1 MHAYPAQLADF
12 VVDLWPAT
20 HPLGLERRALVDLLS
35 TCFQASLMREE
46 GRPVRFRLVAATPEA
61 VTAALEP
68 EHFMPLELAS
78 REPLSPEHLT
88 RLSPAA
94 PFHSSLI
101 GAAYGASGW
110 TLWGLVHT
118 GADWLAPSWGGR
130 DHHRTLGLLEVH
142 VLGPGRLG
150 VYAGRDL
157 VATLERGMIE
167 ATTTDVF
174 TSDWLPRLFR
184 PNLSLE
190 ARGPDSTLNV
200 ADDALVR
207 MISQHMVRRAVFL
220 IRQAGNGGMILFAD
234 PEVVHRCALSDSAT
248 LKLKYNF
255 REGKARARYGHLLRR
270 LVQALQVPTGGGPVN
285 VERFLGMETAEVTK
299 IEQAIF
305 DVSSLIAGLADVDG
319 AVLLN
324 KRMELIGFGAEV
336 SGELPYPETVWQA
349 LDVEGE
355 RRAPEPANRVGTRHR
370 AAYRYV
376 TAHPNGL
383 AVVISHDG
391 VVRFV
396 ANLDGDVVC
405 WDQFLNW

>member
-1 MHAYPAQLADF
+1 
-12 VVDLWPAT
+12 
-20 HPLGLERRALVDLLS
+20 
-35 TCFQASLMREE
+35 
-46 GRPVRFRLVAATPEA
+46 
-61 VTAALEP
+61 
-68 EHFMPLELAS
+68 
-78 REPLSPEHLT
+78 
-88 RLSPAA
+88 
-94 PFHSSLI
+94 
-101 GAAYGASGW
+101 
-110 TLWGLVHT
+110 
-118 GADWLAPSWGGR
+118 
-130 DHHRTLGLLEVH
+130 
-142 VLGPGRLG
+142 VLGPGRIG

-184 PNLSLE
+184 PNLE
-190 ARGPDSTLNV
+190 ERGPESTLNV

-234 PEVVHRCALSDSAT
+234 PEVVEECALSADAT

-255 REGKARARYGHLLRR
+255 REGKARARYGQLLRR
-270 LVQALQVPTGGGPVN
+270 LVRALQSPTGGGPVD
-285 VERFLGMETAEVTK
+285 VERFLRMETAAVTK

-396 ANLDGDVVC
+396 ANLGGDVVC